1 MHHLRRQARLEV
13 DEKRAEALEAL
24 RVTPGVERLQEGR
37 AVRPLRRAL
46 RFHAEDLA
54 LDFRSGALPLPFSGH
69 SISFARLPV
78 LLFSGHL
85 PVFPRENAFSNNF
98 QKNAAFWKN
107 PENIWLKFGQNSA
120 KFWEISQNFVKISE
134 IFSDF

>member
-1 MHHLRRQARLEV
+1 MR
-13 DEKRAEALEAL
+13 KRKKAEYVANRCSSPADRIWGY
-24 RVTPGVERLQEGR
+24 RVTFGT
-37 AVRPLRRAL
+37 
-46 RFHAEDLA
+46 LA
-54 LDFRSGALPLPFSGH
+54 SDFRSGALPLPFSGY

-85 PVFPRENAFSNNF
+85 PVFPQENAFSNNF

-120 KFWEISQNFVKISE
+120 KFWEILQNFVKISE